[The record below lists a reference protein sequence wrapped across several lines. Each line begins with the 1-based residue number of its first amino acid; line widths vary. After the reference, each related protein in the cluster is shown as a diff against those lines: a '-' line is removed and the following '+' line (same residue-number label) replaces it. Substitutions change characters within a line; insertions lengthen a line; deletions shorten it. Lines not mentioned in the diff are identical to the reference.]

1 MVLRIKGKGEPAALV
16 APQVPGGSMK
26 LGKFEIRE
34 ALDLAEEAG
43 KTKFIIHRTKDLWYR
58 VMACDTL
65 TGVLKLRTTHG
76 TTFPSK
82 LDASTPKKYV
92 LVVQQGEAVSPP
104 PEAIEIV
111 RRLIAKS

>member
-1 MVLRIKGKGEPAALV
+1 MVLRIKGRPEPGATV
-16 APQVPGGSMK
+16 TPPVPGGSMK

-43 KTKFIIHRTKDLWYR
+43 KSKFIIHRTKDLWYR
-58 VMACDTL
+58 VLSCDTM
-65 TGVLKLRTTHG
+65 TGVLKLRTVHG

-92 LVVQQGEAVSPP
+92 LVVQQGEAAVPP